1 MRAKKSKK
9 GTVQGDL
16 VKETLQS
23 PAEKIAPAPAA
34 RSPQKGGPAGEPL
47 TRKDAV
53 MVSLYAL
60 LLFFAMAVQTGTM
73 ALLLC
78 ALALVLCIGKT
89 PLNNFRAR
97 FCVPVLGL
105 LAFAVMNGAAAI
117 YSPFDEAALAEFY
130 KFMAALALAVI
141 LLARFQR
148 RHVPGLLWGFA
159 SVGGFMGLVSMD
171 AACGG
176 RLYALTISLRKS
188 KTEFMKK
195 QAEAFAPACAL
206 TMDEVFHGG
215 VHVWQLA
222 NPF

>member
-9 GTVQGDL
+9 ATVQGDL

-23 PAEKIAPAPAA
+23 PAEKTAPAPAA
-34 RSPQKGGPAGEPL
+34 PSPQKGGPAGEPL

-73 ALLLC
+73 ALFLC
-78 ALALVLCIGKT
+78 ALALVLCVGKT
-89 PLNNFRAR
+89 PLNNVRAR
-97 FCVPVLGL
+97 LCVPVLGL

-176 RLYALTISLRKS
+176 RLYALTISLS
-188 KTEFMKK
+188 KIKNGIYEK
-195 QAEAFAPACAL
+195 ASR
-206 TMDEVFHGG
+206 G
-215 VHVWQLA
+215 VRPGLCF
-222 NPF
+222 NYG